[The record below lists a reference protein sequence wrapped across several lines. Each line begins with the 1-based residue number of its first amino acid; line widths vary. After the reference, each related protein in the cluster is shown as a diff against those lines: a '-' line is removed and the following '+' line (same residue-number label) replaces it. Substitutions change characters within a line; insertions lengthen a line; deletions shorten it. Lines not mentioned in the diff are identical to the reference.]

1 MIRWFC
7 VLGLLAIFVIG
18 HIVSLGKATTQH
30 ADLPMTKNP
39 MISLPTPFLKVSTL
53 EFDSLFSDFILLKGM
68 TFIGESSKRS
78 DKPQVKEW
86 EWEWMYK
93 QLDVASD
100 LDPYF
105 LDIYYFANAHLTWG
119 GHLIKET
126 NALLDKG
133 IKARPEEW
141 MLSFF
146 AGFNAFYFL
155 QDNDIASEYL
165 MEASRGESAP
175 QGIARLAT
183 SLAYK
188 GKSTE
193 IAIIFLKQMLLKTV
207 DLKIR
212 QEYETRLSALES
224 IFSIEKAMDAYKL
237 QFGERPKTLNQLV
250 EKKVID
256 RLPLDPY
263 GGSFYIDVNGGVKTT
278 SNLNKISKP
287 AFNYDYLKPGSEF

>member
-7 VLGLLAIFVIG
+7 ALGLLVIFVSG

-30 ADLPMTKNP
+30 AELPMTKNP
-39 MISLPTPFLKVSTL
+39 TITLPAPFLKVSTL
-53 EFDSLFSDFILLKGM
+53 EFDSLFSDFMLLEGM
-68 TFIGESSKRS
+68 AFIGESSKRS

-86 EWEWMYK
+86 EWQWLYK

-126 NALLDKG
+126 NTLLDKG

-146 AGFNAFYFL
+146 AGFNDFYFL
-155 QDNDIASEYL
+155 QDNDSASEYL
-165 MEASRGESAP
+165 MEASRGENAP

-207 DLKIR
+207 DFKIR

-224 IFSIEKAMDAYKL
+224 IFSIEKAMHAYHL
-237 QFGERPKTLNQLV
+237 QFGESPSTLDLLV
-250 EKKVID
+250 ENKIID
-256 RLPLDPY
+256 KLPSDPY
-263 GGSFYIDVNGGVKTT
+263 GGSFYIDDEGGVKTT
-278 SNLNKISKP
+278 SNLRKIPKP
-287 AFNYDYLKPGSEF
+287 SFNYDYLNQGFKF

>member
-1 MIRWFC
+1 MIRWFFA
-7 VLGLLAIFVIG
+7 LGLLAILVGG

-30 ADLPMTKNP
+30 AERPMTQNL
-39 MISLPTPFLKVSTL
+39 MIALPAPFLKVSTL
-53 EFDSLFSDFILLKGM
+53 EFDSLFSDFMLLEGM

-86 EWEWMYK
+86 EWQWLYK
-93 QLDVASD
+93 QLDAASD

-119 GHLIKET
+119 GNLIKET

-146 AGFNAFYFL
+146 AGFNSFYFL
-155 QDNDIASEYL
+155 QDNNSASEYL
-165 MEASRGESAP
+165 MEASHGENAP
-175 QGIARLAT
+175 QGIVRLAT

-207 DLKIR
+207 DFKIR
-212 QEYETRLSALES
+212 QEYETRLGALER
-224 IFSIEKAMDAYKL
+224 IFLIEKAVDFYQL
-237 QFGERPKTLNQLV
+237 QFGERPKTLNLLV
-250 EKKVID
+250 ENKVID
-256 RLPLDPY
+256 KLPSDPY
-263 GGSFYIDVNGGVKTT
+263 GGSFYLDDKGDVKTT

-287 AFNYDYLKPGSEF
+287 SFNYDYLNQGFNF